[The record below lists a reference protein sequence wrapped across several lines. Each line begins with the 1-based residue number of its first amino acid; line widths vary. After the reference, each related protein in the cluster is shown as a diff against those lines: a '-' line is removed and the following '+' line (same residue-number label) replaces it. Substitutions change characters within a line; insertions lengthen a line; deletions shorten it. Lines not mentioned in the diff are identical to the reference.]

1 LTRVKQ
7 HRHDKF
13 RLLDNCL
20 EQPLYLKGKW
30 NQWFPT
36 DQPLYLE
43 LGCGKAELS
52 VGLATLFPQRN
63 FLAIDLKS
71 DRLCRGADQAIAKG
85 LSNIGFVR
93 MDILDIAAYFEPQSI
108 AGIWITFP
116 DPYPRDRDEKKR
128 LTQKTLLNL
137 YFQLLQSD
145 GDVRMKSDNDGLIA
159 FTLAEAQQLNLSTD
173 IYTPDLHN
181 SAYLDE
187 QNSLLTRFEQKFLN
201 GNKNI
206 HYLRL
211 THAGQL

>member
-1 LTRVKQ
+1 
-7 HRHDKF
+7 
-13 RLLDNCL
+13 
-20 EQPLYLKGKW
+20 
-30 NQWFPT
+30 
-36 DQPLYLE
+36 LE

-137 YFQLLQSD
+137 YFQLLQSE
-145 GDVRMKSDNDGLIA
+145 GDVRMKSDNDGLMA